1 MSRPSNLLA
10 ATAVLFGVLGLVLP
24 SLIPVPRS
32 ISVALVVSAL
42 LLLLMAI
49 AYRRHPRPA
58 CATASPQLQRRYTRE
73 LVTAMAAYVLV
84 LSASVWLLVR
94 VESLPARVLLALA
107 PVLPIGF
114 AVRAMVRHVR
124 GIDEMQQRI
133 ELEAISVATVAV
145 SMLYMTG
152 GFLQSAN
159 LIHVPGAVAM
169 LWVFPLICF
178 SYGLAKAF
186 VARRYQ

>member
-1 MSRPSNLLA
+1 WTDAMIRPFNLLVA
-10 ATAVLFGVLGLVLP
+10 AAALLGMLAIVLP

-49 AYRRHPRPA
+49 AYRRHPRQA
-58 CATASPQLQRRYTRE
+58 CATASPPPQRRYPPE
-73 LVTAMAAYVLV
+73 LVTAMAACVLV

-152 GFLQSAN
+152 GFL
-159 LIHVPGAVAM
+159 
-169 LWVFPLICF
+169 
-178 SYGLAKAF
+178 
-186 VARRYQ
+186 